1 MNLGES
7 FNLQGNDFPGND
19 FQGSELQGN
28 DGSEDGFSR
37 ALNDA
42 SLGGALGGELGN
54 EDSGNQQMHISENN
68 QGGINLG
75 QNSDELG
82 SLASLLG
89 GNSVSP
95 FQSANSF
102 SSLGGSDD
110 YGLGGEGKENQL
122 LETLGGSKSLLGG
135 NDQLAGLG
143 GGDQSEKNA
152 ETSNLLDAFGL
163 NGNNGDKG
171 SDSSIDNLL
180 GGSNLG
186 GNNFGSNKEQSLMS
200 LLNLGDETGKAKSQA
215 DTAMDGL
222 NLDDPNSNNNVENT
236 ANLGDSMNTG
246 GNTDLLGLNKNDLA
260 TLLGSAGGDIQ
271 SSKNGASLVSAL
283 KGEKQTEEGSVGLL
297 QNLINGQGGAS
308 TGGDRQGIGEF
319 GGKSN
324 RNIFKSLR
332 ICELGL
338 FRVLYFHRHCTVQL

>member
-7 FNLQGNDFPGND
+7 FNFQGND
-19 FQGSELQGN
+19 FQGSELQGD

-95 FQSANSF
+95 FQSTNSF

-110 YGLGGEGKENQL
+110 FGLGGEGKENQL

-143 GGDQSEKNA
+143 GGDQSEKST

-171 SDSSIDNLL
+171 SDGSLDSLL
-180 GGSNLG
+180 GG
-186 GNNFGSNKEQSLMS
+186 NKEQSLMS

-222 NLDDPNSNNNVENT
+222 NLDDANSNSNVENT
-236 ANLGDSMNTG
+236 ANLGDSINTG

-271 SSKNGASLVSAL
+271 SSKNGATLASAL
-283 KGEKQTEEGSVGLL
+283 KGEKQNDEGSVGLL
-297 QNLINGQGGAS
+297 QNLINGQGAAS

-319 GGKSN
+319 GGKIITN
-324 RNIFKSLR
+324 AYKDK
-332 ICELGL
+332 
-338 FRVLYFHRHCTVQL
+338 